1 MLYNI
6 QMYLATD
13 KLDSTQQ
20 TNDSN
25 KTSNV
30 LRDNIQIYLETDK
43 LDITP
48 NLKLIKKKINISD

>member
-1 MLYNI
+1 MLYDI

-48 NLKLIKKKINISD
+48 NLKLIKNK